1 MLDSLNV
8 SPISEAAKA
17 VVTKEVE
24 KPAPELVVEALLEAE
39 KSSKKNKDK
48 YSIDRLFGSWRLC
61 FITGT
66 KKTRAK
72 AGIVLGAGKYVPNW
86 VRITI
91 AYKKEEFSGGKVDNL
106 VEFGP
111 LKLCVSGPIKLV
123 PDTNILAFDFTRM
136 TVSIFGFNLYSGYI
150 RDGKN
155 SEEKFYQTS
164 LKDLGSFFV
173 YFLVTDDYIVARGKG
188 GGLAIWVKYSRTKL
202 D

>member
-72 AGIVLGAGKYVPNW
+72 AGIVLGAGKYVPSW

-123 PDTNILAFDFTRM
+123 SDTNILAFDFTRM

-188 GGLAIWVKYSRTKL
+188 GGLAIWGKYR
-202 D
+202 

>member
-24 KPAPELVVEALLEAE
+24 KPAPESVVAALLAAE
-39 KSSKKNKDK
+39 KASKKNKDK

-72 AGIVLGAGKYVPNW
+72 AGKVLGAGKYVPNW
-86 VRITI
+86 VKITI
-91 AYKKEEFSGGKVDNL
+91 AYQKSAEFSGGKVDNL

-111 LKLCVSGPIKLV
+111 LSLCVSGPIKLF
-123 PDTNILAFDFTRM
+123 PNTNILAFDFTRM
-136 TVSIFGFNLYSGYI
+136 TVSIFGLKLYSGYI

-155 SEEKFYQTS
+155 SEEKFYQTA

-173 YFLVTDDYIVARGKG
+173 YFLVADDFIAARGKG
-188 GGLAIWVKYSRTKL
+188 GGLAIWGKN
-202 D
+202 